1 LNCAVISTDARL
13 RARITEA
20 LDDRRLGLKLAV
32 TIASPISVLS
42 QDVAEDLRKVA
53 VQLVLLDLNEDPA
66 MGLRFARF
74 LSEEIH
80 GLTFIFV
87 GPEVAPE
94 LLLEAMRV
102 GGAEYLRVPVE
113 DADLAAALA
122 RATRRLSTTSAPV
135 TDGKEPGHVY
145 AVFSAKGGTG
155 VTTTATNLAVHLRN
169 GTHKS
174 TLLLDLDVEMGGSA
188 LMLGLQPRYTFA
200 DFARNLHRMD
210 RNLLESLIERHDSGL
225 HLLASPAQP
234 AGETFTKEQVRS
246 ALQFLRRHYDHIVI
260 DLART
265 VTPVTLA
272 ALERADDVLLLATP
286 ELPTLR
292 NTKKVLPI
300 VQRTVSNESALHV
313 ILNRHKASDLIG
325 PKDVREV
332 LGLDVYCTLERDDE
346 YLTLS
351 MNEGTPVVTQPKSR
365 YARDLRALGESL
377 AGPMNG
383 KRSARGLG
391 SLLGLRRTKTA
402 EENA

>member
-1 LNCAVISTDARL
+1 
-13 RARITEA
+13 
-20 LDDRRLGLKLAV
+20 
-32 TIASPISVLS
+32 
-42 QDVAEDLRKVA
+42 
-53 VQLVLLDLNEDPA
+53 
-66 MGLRFARF
+66 
-74 LSEEIH
+74 
-80 GLTFIFV
+80 
-87 GPEVAPE
+87 
-94 LLLEAMRV
+94 
-102 GGAEYLRVPVE
+102 
-113 DADLAAALA
+113 
-122 RATRRLSTTSAPV
+122 
-135 TDGKEPGHVY
+135 
-145 AVFSAKGGTG
+145 
-155 VTTTATNLAVHLRN
+155 
-169 GTHKS
+169 
-174 TLLLDLDVEMGGSA
+174 
-188 LMLGLQPRYTFA
+188 
-200 DFARNLHRMD
+200 MD

-300 VQRTVSNESALHV
+300 VQRTVSDERALHV